1 MTEATSTAA
10 RSSSPPLSVCALI
23 PAYNEAESI
32 ADVVAGVR
40 PHVARVLVVD
50 DGSDDGTAEA
60 SEREGAECLRLC
72 SNQGKGRAIRAG
84 LARVLD
90 AGYTHVL
97 FMDGDGQHRPEDVP
111 ALIACAIATG
121 ADLVIG
127 ARQFDRMRM
136 PASRHFSNTVGSR
149 IASWLVG
156 SRIEDSQSGFRLVR
170 VSRLR
175 RLRLSARR
183 YEIEMELLIK
193 LCLDGGTIA
202 HAPVAMVYAGG
213 LARSKMNPVR
223 DTVRICLWSLAYRF
237 LGR

>member
-1 MTEATSTAA
+1 VTSESENAV
-10 RSSSPPLSVCALI
+10 RSPSTPLSVCALI
-23 PAYNEAESI
+23 PAYNEAEVI
-32 ADVVAGVR
+32 AGVVNGVR

-60 SEREGAECLRLC
+60 AEQVGAECVRLG

-84 LARVLD
+84 LAQVLD
-90 AGYTHVL
+90 AGHTHVL
-97 FMDGDGQHRPEDVP
+97 LMDGDGQHRPEDVP
-111 ALIACAIATG
+111 ALIARAIATG

-127 ARQFDRMRM
+127 ARGFDRTRM

-149 IASWLVG
+149 VASWLVG
-156 SRIEDSQSGFRLVR
+156 ARIDDSQCGFRLVR

-175 RLRLSARR
+175 RLRLNARR
-183 YEIEMELLIK
+183 YEIEMEMLIK
-193 LCLDGGTIA
+193 IRLDGGTIA

-213 LARSKMNPVR
+213 VARSKMHPVR
-223 DTVRICLWSLAYRF
+223 DTVRICLWSLGYRF